1 MNKLEQIVYK
11 ESTIDTITKYLDKTT
26 LEKLICQTLLESFGI
41 NETYFVAQNI
51 AFPTVLRVGLVY
63 LKVISDKYIKKFE
76 NIYVS
81 LNESN
86 FKNTTVKSMLSEAN
100 YYLIKNDLDSF
111 VETLAR
117 MWFYKASVL
126 EIYPYENINIMFSS
140 DLITLFPLL
149 IPDIEDYIEDKQILE
164 EVLNVV
170 NKQLIKRNLPL
181 ETHLKIL
188 DKFFYN
194 GTFLQYD
201 DDDGGI
207 YERKFIECDNT
218 IAESFERK
226 TIKQIIDEYLEEI

>member
-1 MNKLEQIVYK
+1 MNKIKQIIYK

-86 FKNTTVKSMLSEAN
+86 FKNTTVKNILSEAN

-111 VETLAR
+111 VGTLAR

-126 EIYPYENINIMFSS
+126 KIYPYENINIMFSS
-140 DLITLFPLL
+140 DLITLLPLL
-149 IPDIEDYIEDKQILE
+149 IQDSEDKQILK
-164 EVLNVV
+164 EVLNAV
-170 NKQLIKRNLPL
+170 NKRLIKKNLPL
-181 ETHLKIL
+181 YTHLKVLEKI
-188 DKFFYN
+188 FYN
-194 GTFLQYD
+194 AAYLQYD
-201 DDDGGI
+201 DDDGYI
-207 YERKFIECDNT
+207 YRRKYIEGDKV
-218 IAESFERK
+218 IIESFERK
-226 TIKQIIDEYLEEI
+226 TIDQIIDEYLEEI

>member
-1 MNKLEQIVYK
+1 MNKLEQIIYK

-26 LEKLICQTLLESFGI
+26 LEKLMCQALLESFGI

-63 LKVISDKYIKKFE
+63 LKVISDKYIEKFE

-126 EIYPYENINIMFSS
+126 KIYPYENINIMFSS
-140 DLITLFPLL
+140 DLVTLFPLL
-149 IPDIEDYIEDKQILE
+149 IQDSGDKQILK
-164 EVLNVV
+164 EVLNAV
-170 NKQLIKRNLPL
+170 NKRLVKKNLPL
-181 ETHLKIL
+181 YTHLKVLEKI
-188 DKFFYN
+188 FYN
-194 GTFLQYD
+194 AAYLQYD
-201 DDDGGI
+201 DDDGYI
-207 YERKFIECDNT
+207 YRRKCIEGDKV
-218 IAESFERK
+218 IIESFERK
-226 TIKQIIDEYLEEI
+226 TIEQIIDEYLEEI

>member
-1 MNKLEQIVYK
+1 MDKIKQIIYK
-11 ESTIDTITKYLDKTT
+11 ESTINTITKYLDKTT

-41 NETYFVAQNI
+41 NETYFVEQNI
-51 AFPTVLRVGLVY
+51 TFPTVLRVGLVY

-86 FKNTTVKSMLSEAN
+86 FKNTTVKNMLSEAN

-126 EIYPYENINIMFSS
+126 KVYPYKNINIMFSS
-140 DLITLFPLL
+140 DLVTLVSLL

-164 EVLNVV
+164 EVLNIV

-188 DKFFYN
+188 DKIFYN

-207 YERKFIECDNT
+207 YERKFVGCDNT
-218 IAESFERK
+218 IAETFERK
-226 TIKQIIDEYLEEI
+226 TIEQIIDEYLEEI

>member
-1 MNKLEQIVYK
+1 MNKIKQIIYK
-11 ESTIDTITKYLDKTT
+11 ESTIDTITKYLDKTM
-26 LEKLICQTLLESFGI
+26 LEKLICNTLLESFGI
-41 NETYFVAQNI
+41 NETYFVEQNI
-51 AFPTVLRVGLVY
+51 TFSTVLRVGLVY

-111 VETLAR
+111 VETLAK
-117 MWFYKASVL
+117 MWFYKTNVL
-126 EIYPYENINIMFSS
+126 KIYPYENINIMFSS
-140 DLITLFPLL
+140 DLITLILLL
-149 IPDIEDYIEDKQILE
+149 IPGIEDYTEDKRILE
-164 EVLNVV
+164 EVLNIV
-170 NKQLIKRNLPL
+170 NKQLIKRNLSL

-188 DKFFYN
+188 DKIFYN

-207 YERKFIECDNT
+207 YERKFIGCDNT
-218 IAESFERK
+218 IAETFERK
-226 TIKQIIDEYLEEI
+226 TIEQIIDEYLEEI